1 MHTFSVA
8 SLVLVLQ
15 AKCSERSIVHH
26 IHTFPSLLQY
36 LPYHGQHLGGSI
48 VRQQR
53 LFGYTHPKPL
63 LHCSAWDDS
72 PRSDLFS
79 FPARSSTRVSLL
91 IDGSEGSL
99 SLAVGRGEAA
109 VQAAKRSVKEIEMC
123 LTFISIVAVAV
134 SAKVSKADSVLRALK
149 GLLNP
154 EGRVV
159 YIYIISDLALDSCLS
174 GDLNQG
180 HTIVCTYGNIFC
192 SVVQEVDAQNS
203 VFTIEYRHPNAGY
216 TYKPRGF

>member
-1 MHTFSVA
+1 MHTFQVA
-8 SLVLVLQ
+8 SLALVLQ
-15 AKCSERSIVHH
+15 AECSERSIVHH

-91 IDGSEGSL
+91 IDGRKRSL
-99 SLAVGRGEAA
+99 SLAAGRGEAA
-109 VQAAKRSVKEIEMC
+109 VQAAKRRVKEVEMC

-134 SAKVSKADSVLRALK
+134 SAKVSKADSVLR
-149 GLLNP
+149 LLNP

-192 SVVQEVDAQNS
+192 LVGIAGS
-203 VFTIEYRHPNAGY
+203 GY
-216 TYKPRGF
+216 TR